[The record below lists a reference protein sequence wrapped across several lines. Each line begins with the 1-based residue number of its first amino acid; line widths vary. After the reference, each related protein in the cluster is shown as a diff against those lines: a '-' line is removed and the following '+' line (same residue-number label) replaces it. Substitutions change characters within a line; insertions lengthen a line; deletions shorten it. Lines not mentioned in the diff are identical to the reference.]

1 MRIATNMMSYN
12 FLNSLNTSLEQQNKL
27 QEQLTDGRAIH
38 RPSDN
43 PVKASRDLRY
53 QTNLGINEQYTQNL
67 QDAQAWMKTT
77 DSTMSDLSSV
87 MIKINELVVS
97 ADDTKP
103 QDALNT
109 IGHQIDELINQVVQL
124 GNTQLGDRYV
134 FSGKNDTTQPF
145 VRTTIQDPNSG
156 LTKEVIVYNGDDT
169 KLSMPIKNGEADPN
183 QDSVNL
189 TGVDV
194 FGPAETAFGRT
205 TLSVLNHLLDIKNE
219 LTKTSTISQTNSNGG
234 IGAVSGTYTGVGYQS
249 YNVRVDSVTGSG
261 VVDGAS
267 VSVDGGNTW
276 TSVAAANL
284 TAGNATNPTVID
296 LGQGVTFSIAA
307 SSGNTAHSVG
317 STGDV
322 YSFRVPQTAT
332 TVQQS
337 NSAGGAA
344 TVTGTYTKTEATN
357 YSVRVTGVDASG
369 QITGAEFTTDKGA
382 TWSAV
387 PSLTAGN
394 PAIVGLTN
402 GVSLN
407 VTADADNAVGNTYTF
422 QVPQDTKSD
431 VQWLSSV
438 ATNYVQ
444 DDHNMQLKAQTQLGT
459 RMSMYEMA
467 ASMMANQSSV
477 IQTDIASNGSIDV
490 AKAITDFNT
499 SQTLYRAALAVGG
512 RIMPPSL
519 VDFLS

>member
-38 RPSDN
+38 RPSDD

-53 QTNLGINEQYTQNL
+53 QTNLGINTQYTQNL
-67 QDAQAWMKTT
+67 QDAQSWMNTT
-77 DSTMSDLSSV
+77 DGAMSDLSSV

-109 IGHQIDELINQVVQL
+109 IGHQIDELINQVVQI

-134 FSGKNDTTQPF
+134 FGGENDTTQPF
-145 VRTTIQDPNSG
+145 VRTTIQDPQSG
-156 LTKEVIVYNGDDT
+156 LTKEVVIYNGDDT
-169 KLSMPIKNGEADPN
+169 KLSMPIKNGAADPT

-194 FGPAETAFGRT
+194 FGPAQTTFGRS

-219 LTKTSTISQTNSNGG
+219 LTKTSTISQSNSGGG
-234 IGAVSGTYTGVGYQS
+234 IGTVGGTYTGVGYQN
-249 YNVRVDSVTGSG
+249 YDVRIDSVTGG

-267 VSVDGGNTW
+267 VSMDGGNTW
-276 TSVAAANL
+276 TSVPAANL
-284 TAGNATNPTVID
+284 TVGSATGPTVID

-307 SSGNTAHSVG
+307 SSDNTAHTVG

-322 YSFRVPQTAT
+322 YSFRVPQAT
-332 TVQQS
+332 TSVQQS

-344 TVTGTYTKTEATN
+344 SVTGTYTKTEATN
-357 YSVRVTGVDASG
+357 YSVRVTGVDATG
-369 QITGAEFTTDKGA
+369 QITGAEFTTDQGT
-382 TWSAV
+382 TWTAV

-394 PAIVGLTN
+394 PAVVGLTN
-402 GVSLN
+402 GIQLN
-407 VTADADNAVGNTYTF
+407 IAADTDNATGDTYSF
-422 QVPQDTKSD
+422 QVPQNTQSD
-431 VQWLSSV
+431 VKWLSGV
-438 ATNYVQ
+438 ATNYVL
-444 DDHNMQLKAQTQLGT
+444 DDHNMQLKAQTKLGT

-477 IQTDIASNGSIDV
+477 IQTDIASNGSIDI

>member
-1 MRIATNMMSYN
+1 MMSYN

-38 RPSDN
+38 RPSDD

-53 QTNLGINEQYTQNL
+53 QTNLGVNTQYTQNL
-67 QDAQAWMKTT
+67 QDAQSWMNTT
-77 DSTMSDLSSV
+77 DSAMSDLSSV

-109 IGHQIDELINQVVQL
+109 IGHQIDELINQVVQI

-134 FSGKNDTTQPF
+134 FAGQNDTTQPF
-145 VRTTIQDPNSG
+145 VRTTIQDPQSG
-156 LTKEVIVYNGDDT
+156 LTKEVVIYNGDDT
-169 KLSMPIKNGEADPN
+169 KLSMPIKNGAANPS

-194 FGPAETAFGRT
+194 FGPAESTFGRS

-219 LTKTSTISQTNSNGG
+219 LTKTSTISQTNSSGG
-234 IGAVSGTYTGVGYQS
+234 IGTVGGTYTGVGYQD
-249 YNVRVDSVTGSG
+249 YAVRIDNVGVSGEVT
-261 VVDGAS
+261 GAS
-267 VSVDGGNTW
+267 VSMDGGNTW
-276 TSVAAANL
+276 QDVTTITGGSI
-284 TAGNATNPTVID
+284 TAGDASSPTVVN

-307 SSGNTAHSVG
+307 STGNTKHTVG

-322 YSFRVPQTAT
+322 YSFRVPQTAPP
-332 TVQQS
+332 VQQS
-337 NSAGGAA
+337 NNAGGAA
-344 TVTGTYTKTEATN
+344 TVTGTYNKTEATN
-357 YSVRVTGVDASG
+357 YSVRVTGVDAAG
-369 QITGAEFTTDKGA
+369 QVTGAEFTTDQGV
-382 TWSAV
+382 TWNAV

-394 PAIVGLTN
+394 PATVGLTN
-402 GVSLN
+402 GVQLN
-407 VTADADNAVGNTYTF
+407 IAADTDNAVGNTYSF
-422 QVPQDTKSD
+422 KVPQDTQSD
-431 VQWLSSV
+431 VKWLSGV

-444 DDHNMQLKAQTQLGT
+444 DDHNMQLKAQTGLGT

-467 ASMMANQSSV
+467 ASIMENQSSV
-477 IQTDIASNGSIDV
+477 IETDIANNGSIDI